1 MKEIQIIGGGLAG
14 LSLGIAL
21 LGRGVPVVLHERGI
35 YPQHKVCGE
44 FICGVEDS
52 VLDVLGVQ
60 LDLEDAKIHQR
71 LEWWVDGVKSI
82 DKVLPQ
88 SARGISRYVLDQRL
102 AERFELL
109 GGRLITQSRITS
121 DFGEGV
127 VRASGKRKSGHNEWI
142 GLKLHFYKSD
152 LDSLEM
158 HSGSR
163 GYIGLC
169 EVAQGR
175 VNACGLFKV
184 DSSVKGKGRQLFFN
198 YLRNSGLE
206 YLADILGEFDSDESS
221 FSATAGFSLGKQDAQ
236 KGFSIG
242 DAQHLIPPFTG
253 NGMSMALESSAIAVD
268 LLLAYSLDEIS
279 WGEAQKSYLLRLKQ
293 QFGKRTA
300 LAAGMHPLIFN
311 SIGRASLKQLAKIDL
326 LPVPFLFTQLRTP

>member
-21 LGRGVPVVLHERGI
+21 RGKGVPVVLHERGV

-52 VLDVLGVQ
+52 VLEDLGIQ
-60 LDLEDAKIHQR
+60 IDLEDAKIHQR
-71 LEWWVDGVKSI
+71 LKWWMDGVMSV
-82 DKVLPQ
+82 DKELPQ

-102 AERFELL
+102 AERFEQL
-109 GGRLITQSRITS
+109 GGNLKTQSRVKL
-121 DFGEGV
+121 DFGEGF
-127 VRASGKRKSGHNEWI
+127 VRASGKRKSGGKEWI

-152 LDSLEM
+152 IESLEM
-158 HSGSR
+158 HSGTR

-184 DSSVKGKGRQLFFN
+184 DSKVKGKGRQLFFN

-206 YLADILGEFDSDESS
+206 YLANILSESESDEAS
-221 FSATAGFSLGKQDAQ
+221 FSATAGFSLGKQEVQ
-236 KGFSIG
+236 NGFNIG
-242 DAQHLIPPFTG
+242 DAQYLIPPFTG
-253 NGMSMALESSAIAVD
+253 NGMSMALESSALAVD
-268 LLLAYSLDEIS
+268 PLSQYSMGEMS
-279 WGEAQKSYLLRLKQ
+279 WEAAQNSYHHRLKH

-300 LAAGMHPLIFN
+300 LAAGMHPFIFN
-311 SIGRASLKQLAKIDL
+311 RIGRASLKILGKNDL
-326 LPVPFLFTQLRTP
+326 LPINSLFTQLRTP